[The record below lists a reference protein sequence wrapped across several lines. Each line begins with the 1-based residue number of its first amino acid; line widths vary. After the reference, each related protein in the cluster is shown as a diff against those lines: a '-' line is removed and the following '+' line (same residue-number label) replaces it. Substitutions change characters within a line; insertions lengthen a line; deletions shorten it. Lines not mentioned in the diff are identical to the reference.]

1 MRGIVRAALTLC
13 THVTEMVTIRTG
25 GKDKA
30 MSRPVLK
37 PCPSCGKE
45 QMTDEERGDSRVP
58 YRGRHRICDTRQCGC
73 VMRKWNARPLEDA
86 LQAEIDRL
94 RAQIEAMKA
103 WIPAWA
109 IEEMDNPKEDEAWK
123 NL

>member
-1 MRGIVRAALTLC
+1 
-13 THVTEMVTIRTG
+13 
-25 GKDKA
+25 

-73 VMRKWNARPLEDA
+73 VMRNWNARPLEDA

-94 RAQIEAMKA
+94 RAIIRKVE
-103 WIPAWA
+103 WSCVEHNGWA
-109 IEEMDNPKEDEAWK
+109 KCCPMCREKRVDGHAESCPFYKWK
-123 NL
+123 GGE

>member
-1 MRGIVRAALTLC
+1 
-13 THVTEMVTIRTG
+13 
-25 GKDKA
+25 
-30 MSRPVLK
+30 MSDELK
-37 PCPSCGKE
+37 PCKRCGA
-45 QMTDEERGDSRVP
+45 S
-58 YRGRHRICDTRQCGC
+58 GRAMSLTHKDGPTYYWVECVNEYCGE
-73 VMRKWNARPLEDA
+73 VTGTYEKPEDA
-86 LQAEIDRL
+86 IESWNEPSEEQLLRAEVERL